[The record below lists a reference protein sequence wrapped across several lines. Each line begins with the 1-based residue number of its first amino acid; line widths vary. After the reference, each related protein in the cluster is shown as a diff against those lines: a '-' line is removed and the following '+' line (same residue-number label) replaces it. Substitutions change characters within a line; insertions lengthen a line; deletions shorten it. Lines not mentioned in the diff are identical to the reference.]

1 MAALAIMA
9 AQLIIGGWCVSP
21 WFTGGDV
28 TDVVAFLVLGVSLLA
43 GVPGSV
49 LTVVAYLRRSSAA
62 ATAAIWWTGVHGV
75 LLVAV
80 TVGIVALTD
89 PGPGGEWV
97 IDWEV
102 IALAALEIVV
112 SYALARDTAQRRTQV
127 HVP

>member
-62 ATAAIWWTGVHGV
+62 ATAAVWWTGVHGV

-80 TVGIVALTD
+80 TVVIVAVTD
-89 PGPGGEWV
+89 PGGEWV

-102 IALAALEIVV
+102 IALAALEIMV

-127 HVP
+127 YVP